1 MIGPGPVT
9 KEGVMLLLEISPE
22 SQAAASRLLS
32 DSQWGAI
39 LLISWS
45 ALFSAIVGLFTY
57 IVMLS
62 RQQRNDLKE
71 INETSR
77 VEADTELRRIIEI
90 TDSSKET
97 NEKAVDTLKDTAE
110 VVRNLQRSVDDVRNE
125 SRECCEVVR
134 TLNIRL
140 DNRPCLLDGGG
151 GR

>member
-1 MIGPGPVT
+1 MI
-9 KEGVMLLLEISPE
+9 LLEISPE
-22 SQAAASRLLS
+22 AQAAASRLLS

-45 ALFSAIVGLFTY
+45 ALFSAIIGLFSY

-77 VEADTELRRIIEI
+77 AEADTELRRIIEI
-90 TDSSKET
+90 TDAARQT
-97 NEKAVDTLKDTAE
+97 NEEAVATLKDTE
-110 VVRNLQRSVDDVRNE
+110 GTVKNLQRSVDDVRNE
-125 SRECCEVVR
+125 SRECCEAVR